1 MEQVFDVIV
10 IGAGVAGRVALRTLQ
25 GTGAQ
30 VALVEQRDTV
40 LSKWR
45 AETAGRRVDKVE
57 VFLGTGRVTG
67 PGRVEVT
74 GAAEGT
80 TLRGRAILLATG
92 SCVRDLGLDGLGVER
107 DPDGFLRVDDRCRT
121 RLPALFAAGDVTGPP
136 FLAEKA
142 EEQGR
147 VAALA
152 ALGRPA
158 RLVWF

>member
-1 MEQVFDVIV
+1 MERTFDVIV
-10 IGAGVAGRVALRTLQ
+10 IGAGVAGRAALRTLQ
-25 GTGAQ
+25 GTGAR
-30 VALVEQRDTV
+30 VALVERREAV

-45 AETAGRRVDKVE
+45 TEIAGHGEEGVE
-57 VFLGTGRVTG
+57 AFLATGRVIG

-74 GAAEGT
+74 DAPEGA
-80 TLRGRAILLATG
+80 TLRGHAILLATG
-92 SCVRDLGLDGLGVER
+92 SCVQDLGLDGLGVER

-121 RLPALFAAGDVTGPP
+121 RIPGLFAAGDVTGPP
-136 FLAEKA
+136 FLVDKA

-158 RLVWF
+158 RLVRF